1 MSLIVFC
8 IYLKLTLLIANNK
21 DKDTEDEKLK
31 KEFIKKGEQDTF
43 NFEEEDLEED
53 DYHYEDDK

>member
-1 MSLIVFC
+1 MGL
-8 IYLKLTLLIANNK
+8 LDLLITNNK

-31 KEFIKKGEQDTF
+31 KEFIKKGEQDIF